1 MPSPPPHSFTE
12 GSVWPA
18 WGEDAWIELA
28 FLRLAARDG
37 FSVVHGPEY
46 KGSRAF
52 YKYCAYEC
60 HEDPLGGE
68 YCDCRVVSAIEAR
81 TGKHRTAAV
90 SLGHNH
96 PPCEDSDERERL
108 RQKAREGIQR
118 IEVELCNAAMA
129 ELEKLFKRAGYRRGF
144 EQEEDN
150 EVRPHEEQQSVI
162 RDLGIALGDALARKV
177 ERKASEAELLVEGY
191 SQKER
196 ILDRSRPSQLCLPAS
211 DAAGPSQAKPQPAS
225 TPERP
230 LTAPRRYGQ
239 YNNVPNF
246 PSTSSKRGV
255 EKAGKSSMEGP
266 EACHHG
272 SEPLIAECRGFHPS
286 SNQSETF
293 AREGSS
299 EDRVERSPSL
309 HGPDP
314 PRLSDS
320 TAARQTLCHS
330 RRSSCSPSATTSSST
345 DPRRETTMTQP
356 ITVPAV
362 APPHVPP
369 ASPSLVEYLRGLD
382 CTGAF
387 DFSSLEP
394 YFVKNGVRTPQ
405 QLETYAR
412 GHWSSLMRKL
422 EQEGGLG
429 AMEREML
436 GSCLEDRLGLGV
448 KEEAKDTVGTLGGAA
463 A

>member
-18 WGEDAWIELA
+18 WGDDAWIELA

-37 FSVVHGPEY
+37 FSVVHDPEY
-46 KGSRAF
+46 KGSGAF

-68 YCDCRVVSAIEAR
+68 SCDCRVVSAIEAR
-81 TGKHRTAAV
+81 TGEQRTVAA

-129 ELEKLFKRAGYRRGF
+129 ELEKLFKRAGYRTGF
-144 EQEEDN
+144 EKEEEN

-177 ERKASEAELLVEGY
+177 ERRASAAEMLVEGY
-191 SQKER
+191 S
-196 ILDRSRPSQLCLPAS
+196 
-211 DAAGPSQAKPQPAS
+211 
-225 TPERP
+225 
-230 LTAPRRYGQ
+230 
-239 YNNVPNF
+239 
-246 PSTSSKRGV
+246 
-255 EKAGKSSMEGP
+255 
-266 EACHHG
+266 ACHNG

-330 RRSSCSPSATTSSST
+330 RRSSCSSFATSSST
-345 DPRRETTMTQP
+345 DPWFETTMTQP

-362 APPHVPP
+362 APPRVPP

-387 DFSSLEP
+387 DFSSLGP
-394 YFVKNGVRTPQ
+394 YFVMNGVRTPQ

-436 GSCLEDRLGLGV
+436 GSCLEDRLGLGA
-448 KEEAKDTVGTLGGAA
+448 KEEAKDTVGTLGGVAA
-463 A
+463 